1 MRVIFFSFK
10 VMHCTTEKKKLKKKG
25 GRSCFEEAQDSYGL
39 EANDRHGLRRDNPNA
54 LQERERETE
63 EFKVQKVN
71 EAGEMWDSSERKS
84 GFNS

>member
-1 MRVIFFSFK
+1 MRVIFFFQSYAL
-10 VMHCTTEKKKLKKKG
+10 HNRKKKLKKKG